1 MLDNYEDLFD
11 YDLLRLMLIHA
22 KQINISSDKD
32 EVFKA
37 FHIWLERNKQYR
49 KEVKQLSSKQLKEY
63 VNLIKKDFDKIK
75 DDSDAVFP
83 FDLVKFH
90 LREYLKSINPPK
102 GILERLNEEAES
114 KIPKLRPYSFSEFIN
129 LEDKKEY
136 YVKDMF
142 AKGTINM
149 IFSPPASMKSFVSYK
164 LGLCLAAGK
173 DFLNQKTKKVSVC
186 YFDWEN
192 PLSDIQNRVKGLCKG
207 LDIDMETMDNFFFF
221 PKNPVLLRVERYDS
235 YVYSDL
241 KEELI
246 NFLKDNNIKVIFFD
260 TLRRLGN
267 FDENDSKA
275 INTIKSELFDPII
288 NETEA
293 CIIFLHHTSKEGI
306 NYRGSV
312 DIEGILDTSY
322 SINKKIKDDLIYLTM
337 KNVKRR
343 NNELEQLDMIV
354 EIENISYEDD
364 DGDMLEMIDKVKFL
378 RTQEAIEDKPKN
390 DYSRYRQFF
399 IDNLNISKQYKNK
412 NFLDMIENEFNIK
425 KGTANKIIKWLV
437 NIKLLKE
444 FGENKNKYYILNPL
458 NVHKEQI
465 DQALELEIHFKK
477 MFKDNDLLEIK
488 LLKEKFEEEHY
499 SLLINNWISKGY
511 LNPAKNGYVQAT
523 ELLKTEL
530 DQEISIDDIDME
542 DLT

>member
-22 KQINISSDKD
+22 KKINISSNKD

-75 DDSDAVFP
+75 DDTDAVFP

-90 LREYLKSINPPK
+90 LKEYLKSINPPK
-102 GILERLNEEAES
+102 GILERLNEEAEL

-412 NFLDMIENEFNIK
+412 DFLDMIENEFNIK

-465 DQALELEIHFKK
+465 DQALELERHFKK

-511 LNPAKNGYVQAT
+511 LNPAKNGYIQAT
-523 ELLKTEL
+523 DLLKTEL